1 MVLSE
6 QAHPSVRV
14 IVRACRCVQKTFARK
29 REREREREKKRK
41 REREREREREERER
55 EKGDMEDLQ
64 YSHVQVEAIEK
75 PV

>member
-1 MVLSE
+1 VW
-6 QAHPSVRV
+6 
-14 IVRACRCVQKTFARK
+14 VRAKNFC
-29 REREREREKKRK
+29 EKG
-41 REREREREREERER
+41 REREREERER